1 MSRQSLVTGAA
12 ESDSNAWEWNFK
24 AGRQIADTIRTT
36 LGPKGLDKMLVT
48 SDGKIVVT
56 NDGASILDRMD
67 IEHPAARL
75 IVEVA
80 DQQDV
85 KAGDGTTSAVLFAGE
100 LLSEA
105 ESLLKKNVHPTKITE
120 GYDIAASRVRE
131 LLEERTIAI
140 DVNSDDQLRDIAR
153 TVVTGKW
160 DDSATDFLA
169 ERAVEAVRAIERDG
183 HIGFEK
189 ITRKTLPGGSFYD
202 SEVIEGLVIDMEE
215 SSTDVVSPDNEL
227 PRQFH
232 DATVALVD
240 EELSIDKPS
249 GIGAVNPDSY
259 DDYEALRDYEQ
270 DIYEGY
276 VEAITGVEADLLF
289 CQQSIDDP
297 VRYHL
302 ADEGVLAVERT
313 RRDELN
319 KLARATGAQP
329 VTIENLTRATAGHA
343 TSVERRSVGPTE
355 VTVVSGFDEFD
366 QTSLLFRGGTEHVA
380 EETKRMLDDCFY
392 TLKLAIED
400 EVVLPGGGAVE
411 IALAR
416 ELRSAAVQRS
426 GKEQLAIEA
435 FANALETIPRT
446 LAESGGMNPADAL
459 IELRN
464 AHQEGDATAGLD
476 LQTGSVVDIV
486 DRGVLEPLHVK
497 RQAITS
503 AAEAANLVVRIDDN
517 ISVTRD
523 EDRHDHKEGHDH
535 GSGDLVQSTEG
546 YPWAVGHSMGHSHH

>member
-36 LGPKGLDKMLVT
+36 LGPKGLDKMLIT
-48 SDGKIVVT
+48 SDGKVVVT

-85 KAGDGTTSAVLFAGE
+85 KAGDGTTSAVLLAGE

-105 ESLLKKNVHPTKITE
+105 ESLLEKNVHPTKITE

-131 LLEERTIAI
+131 LLKERTIVI

-169 ERAVEAVRAIERDG
+169 ERAVEAVRAIEHDG

-227 PRQFH
+227 PRQFR

-259 DDYEALRDYEQ
+259 DDYDAFRDYEQ
-270 DIYEGY
+270 DIYEEY
-276 VEAITGVEADLLF
+276 AEAITGVGADVLF
-289 CQQSIDDP
+289 CQQSIDEP
-297 VRYHL
+297 VRYQL
-302 ADEGVLAVERT
+302 AGEGVLAVERT

-329 VTIENLTRATAGHA
+329 VTIENLTQATAGHT
-343 TSVERRSVGPTE
+343 TSVKRRSVGPTE
-355 VTVVSGFDEFD
+355 LMVVSGFDEFD

-392 TLKLAIED
+392 ALKLAIED
-400 EVVLPGGGAVE
+400 EVVLPGAGAVE

-416 ELRSAAVQRS
+416 ELRSGASQRS

-435 FANALETIPRT
+435 FANALETIPRA
-446 LAESGGMNPADAL
+446 LAESAGMNPIDAL
-459 IELRN
+459 IKLRN

-523 EDRHDHKEGHDH
+523 KDHHDHEEAHDH
-535 GSGDLVQSTEG
+535 GPSGLVQSTEG